1 MLNHVTYQLSWE
13 ALAYTGLAEIMELIG
28 FEEVEPTDP
37 FEHGYEVRWFQPERP
52 SLRSGRHA
60 ATVIHFV
67 ADGVAQDLALG
78 LGHFCVAGLGVDRY
92 TACCASD
99 YCVRESGSGRAWLE
113 YDGGRLRIEV
123 RP

>member
-1 MLNHVTYQLSWE
+1 VLQHVTYHLSQE
-13 ALAYTGLAEIMELIG
+13 ALGYTCLGEIMELVG
-28 FEEVEPTDP
+28 FEEVEPNDH
-37 FEHGYEVRWFQPERP
+37 FEHGYQVRWFRP
-52 SLRSGRHA
+52 TRA
-60 ATVIHFV
+60 DEPYATLIHFV
-67 ADGVAQDLALG
+67 AGGPNEHAALG
-78 LGHFCVAGLGVDRY
+78 LGHFCVARLGVDRY